1 MTSEP
6 VRDNEPIKVLKID
19 LCSVIAEDEPREA
32 MNVSLR
38 PLRSNVVIENEPARD
53 R

>member
-6 VRDNEPIKVLKID
+6 VRDSEPTKALKID
-19 LCSVIAEDEPREA
+19 VCSVIAEDEPRNEL
-32 MNVSLR
+32 NVSLR
-38 PLRSNVVIENEPARD
+38 PLRSNAVIENEPARD